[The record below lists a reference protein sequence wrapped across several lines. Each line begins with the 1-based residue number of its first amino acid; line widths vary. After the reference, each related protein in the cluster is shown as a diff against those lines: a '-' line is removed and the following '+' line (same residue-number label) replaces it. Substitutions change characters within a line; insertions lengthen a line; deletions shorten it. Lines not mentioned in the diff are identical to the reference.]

1 MSQKSFS
8 AGVKNELA
16 KKYAPDRKGLKAE
29 LCALLAK
36 RALLREMGTHNGSP
50 FYARLEQELL
60 EKINALGIGPQGLG
74 GRTTALAVHIEVAA
88 VHMASLPVAVNIN
101 CHVTRHE
108 SEVL

>member
-1 MSQKSFS
+1 MFKTVAKQ
-8 AGVKNELA
+8 APTPVRPLWWAWALA
-16 KKYAPDRKGLKAE
+16 AALTARRSWPSGPFFALPGPPNPDPSTPKWSK
-29 LCALLAK
+29 
-36 RALLREMGTHNGSP
+36 
-50 FYARLEQELL
+50 ELL
-60 EKINALGIGPQGLG
+60 ERINALDIGPQGLG

>member
-1 MSQKSFS
+1 M
-8 AGVKNELA
+8 N
-16 KKYAPDRKGLKAE
+16 
-29 LCALLAK
+29 
-36 RALLREMGTHNGSP
+36 
-50 FYARLEQELL
+50 AR
-60 EKINALGIGPQGLG
+60 GIGPQGLG